1 MSFTAA
7 DVQRWLKDNPD
18 LSIVG
23 EPLQGRKPPCTPGSQ
38 PQPRI
43 PSRLE
48 EDFLAKW
55 RLLGGPAL
63 EAEYLFDAIRDWRA
77 DFAHVPSRTLIEIE
91 GGIYSGGRHVRG
103 KGYED
108 DCKKYNAATM
118 QGWRVIRLTAAML
131 QPDVIERVI
140 QFVTGRVDW

>member
-1 MSFTAA
+1 MSFTTAE
-7 DVQRWLKDNPD
+7 VQKWLKNNPD
-18 LSIVG
+18 LNIVG
-23 EPLQGRKPPCTPGSQ
+23 ESLQGGNKEHPQKRK

-55 RLLGGPAL
+55 RLLGGPVL

-118 QGWRVIRLTAAML
+118 QGWRVIRLTASML